1 MGNCARVPIKFGK
14 MNKRNRQAE
23 DHCLQR
29 RILVATCC
37 LLPLTVIANPV
48 MIDGTSLLAFVIV
61 AFWAFI
67 VEAGIVALLLAFR
80 GLQPLRIF
88 MIYFVV
94 KVVVFLFLF
103 QPLLERDW
111 PIPILE
117 LLVVCINGLT
127 IKILVG
133 FEALQSDNY
142 SGLSWLGASAISLL
156 GNAASYFI
164 GLIASRKPWEVG

>member
-1 MGNCARVPIKFGK
+1 M
-14 MNKRNRQAE
+14 
-23 DHCLQR
+23 QR

-37 LLPLTVIANPV
+37 LLPLTAIANPV
-48 MIDGTSLLAFVIV
+48 MIDPTSLLAFVIV

-67 VEAGIVALLLAFR
+67 VETAIVALLLAFR

-94 KVVVFLFLF
+94 KAVVFLFLF

-111 PIPILE
+111 SVPILE
-117 LLVVCINGLT
+117 FLVVCINGLV
-127 IKILVG
+127 IKTLVG
-133 FEALQSDNY
+133 FEAFQSDHY
-142 SGLSWLGASAISLL
+142 SGLSWPGAFAISLS
-156 GNAASYFI
+156 GNAVSYFI

>member
-1 MGNCARVPIKFGK
+1 VPVKFGK
-14 MNKRNRQAE
+14 MNKRNRQVE
-23 DHCLQR
+23 DRRMQR

-61 AFWAFI
+61 AFWAFV
-67 VEAGIVALLLAFR
+67 VEAAVVSLLLAFR

-88 MIYFVV
+88 MVYFLV
-94 KVVVFLFLF
+94 KVAVFLFLF
-103 QPLLERDW
+103 QPLLEHNW

-117 LLVVCINGLT
+117 LLVVCINGLV
-127 IKILVG
+127 IKTLVG

-142 SGLSWLGASAISLL
+142 SGLSWLGASAISLS

>member
-1 MGNCARVPIKFGK
+1 

-23 DHCLQR
+23 DRCLQR

-37 LLPLTVIANPV
+37 LLPLTAIANPV

-61 AFWAFI
+61 SFWAFI

-88 MIYFVV
+88 MIYFVI

>member
-1 MGNCARVPIKFGK
+1 